1 MVMITDW
8 DSRPTRAELEADEAA
23 ERREREDSVPCV
35 NCGEQRRFCTC
46 TPPELWEEAEGE
58 W

>member
-1 MVMITDW
+1 MYLEP
-8 DSRPTRAELEADEAA
+8 PTRAELEADEAS

-46 TPPELWEEAEGE
+46 TPPELWEDLEFFEE
-58 W
+58 